1 MTLGLKHYITDLCTA
16 EDLEKGR
23 QDRISATSGVSSES
37 GAATRAF
44 NTVSPLDGK
53 LLVPSNG

>member
-23 QDRISATSGVSSES
+23 QDRISAASGVSSQS
-37 GAATRAF
+37 GAATRTF
-44 NTVSPLDGK
+44 DTVGPSDGK
-53 LLVPSNG
+53 PFVTPNG